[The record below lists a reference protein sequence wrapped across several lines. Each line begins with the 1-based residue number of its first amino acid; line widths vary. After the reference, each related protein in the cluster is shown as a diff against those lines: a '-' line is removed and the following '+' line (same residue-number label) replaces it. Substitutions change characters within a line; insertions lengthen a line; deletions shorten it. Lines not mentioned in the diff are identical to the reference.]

1 MKKTEAK
8 ITKDTEKQKQM
19 AAECAEIEKDVP
31 ALESKKAELEGRVE
45 KEEAAL
51 SALLDSLKGEMAEI
65 GAQLDQVQK
74 ELAPWEETQVP
85 KSVRCYYCRASVTST
100 NTPKQRKL
108 SSRREK
114 VKRMLSRRRKN

>member
-74 ELAPWEETQVP
+74 ELAPWEGKLAGAQGAFDVATAE
-85 KSVRCYYCRASVTST
+85 RALLQQTRRS
-100 NTPKQRKL
+100 RE
-108 SSRREK
+108 SSHHGARR
-114 VKRMLSRRRKN
+114 